1 MLRSVYGSVHCIE
14 LIQMM
19 VMGGA
24 ATDQLF
30 RSNAALL
37 SGPSLA
43 APHVV
48 KKKKRRRRTVRE
60 DETTSQLLAPDSRRH
75 LSAG

>member
-48 KKKKRRRRTVRE
+48 KKKRRRRTVRE

>member
-1 MLRSVYGSVHCIE
+1 MLRSVYGSEHCIE
-14 LIQMM
+14 LIQT

-24 ATDQLF
+24 AIDQLF

-37 SGPSLA
+37 SGPSWA

-48 KKKKRRRRTVRE
+48 KKKKASAHSSRRRNH
-60 DETTSQLLAPDSRRH
+60 QLLAPDPRR
-75 LSAG
+75 GGT